1 MPVEYLPYT
10 PNIINGQAILNNF
23 TRTRKYL
30 HYKGDTDLEPRL
42 ERGLP
47 LYECELTEKIGSQ
60 PDKNMMFRGEC
71 LTACAY
77 LKKQGVKVD
86 LVYIDPPFASGA
98 DYAKKIFL
106 RRNPQKAADLE
117 QAAQELGDDEFRAFE
132 EKMYG
137 DIWDKERYLNWM
149 YENLCAIKEVMS
161 DTASIYVH
169 LDWHIG
175 HYVKILMDE
184 IFGEDNFINEII
196 WYYPDNFQGNVKGF
210 ATNHNTIFWY
220 SKNSEF
226 ISNKVM
232 IPLDKPT
239 KRDKRIWSSELKKL
253 VSERDS
259 SGNLLYEVFTE
270 KKADDVWTIGQSSTT
285 KSASREFLGYATQKP
300 EALLERIIKASSNE
314 GMFVADFF
322 GGSGVTA
329 AVAHRLGRKFI
340 HVDIGINSIQTAR
353 DRLIAHQASFSVY
366 EIKDG
371 VSLYRNPVQTMDKLK
386 SIIPNLVN
394 QDGLDKFW
402 EGVINDPKYGAVPVY
417 VPNLTDST
425 TKLLDLALLDRIMNE
440 AMPDLPY
447 DTKKVIIYFI
457 DSIPLAEL
465 KAYYDEYQVTGYE
478 IEFRDLK
485 PLLRFNTV
493 CEDDCD
499 FKVSDENGSWKVVIN
514 KFFSDRIYKKLE
526 DFNAKVIADIYSGK
540 KTKQQQI
547 SLSENGLECIELISA
562 DCTNADGVWQS
573 DYEIKIGTDSKL
585 YINGQKQNCFWDG
598 TLTLNQKPLR
608 LKIRNI
614 CGDETE
620 FKVKY

>member
-60 PDKNMMFRGEC
+60 PNDNMLIRGEC

-77 LKKQGVKVD
+77 LKKQGIKVD

-106 RRNPQKAADLE
+106 RRNPQKAAELD
-117 QAAQELGDDEFRAFE
+117 QAAQELSDDEFRAFE

-184 IFGEDNFINEII
+184 IFGEDNFLNDVI
-196 WYYPDNFQGNVKGF
+196 WYYRRWNIAGKQYARNHDLLFVYVKDKSQYTYNQLYIPKSEKSSAQGVSWKSVIGEDGVRRSIL
-210 ATNHNTIFWY
+210 TD
-220 SKNSEF
+220 E
-226 ISNKVM
+226 
-232 IPLDKPT
+232 PT
-239 KRDKRIWSSELKKL
+239 KG
-253 VSERDS
+253 VPMP
-259 SGNLLYEVFTE
+259 
-270 KKADDVWTIGQSSTT
+270 DVWEISMINPVA
-285 KSASREFLGYATQKP
+285 KEREVGYATQKP
-300 EALLERIIKASSNE
+300 EALLERIINASSNA
-314 GMFVADFF
+314 GMVVADFF

-329 AVAHRLGRKFI
+329 AAAHRLGRKFI

-353 DRLIAHQASFSVY
+353 DRLIANQASFSVY

-457 DSIPLAEL
+457 DSIPLTEL
-465 KAYYDEYQVTGYE
+465 KAYYHEYQVTGYE

-493 CEDDCD
+493 CEDDCN
-499 FKVSDENGSWKVVIN
+499 FKISAENSSWKVVIN

>member
-1 MPVEYLPYT
+1 
-10 PNIINGQAILNNF
+10 
-23 TRTRKYL
+23 
-30 HYKGDTDLEPRL
+30 
-42 ERGLP
+42 
-47 LYECELTEKIGSQ
+47 
-60 PDKNMMFRGEC
+60 
-71 LTACAY
+71 
-77 LKKQGVKVD
+77 
-86 LVYIDPPFASGA
+86 
-98 DYAKKIFL
+98 
-106 RRNPQKAADLE
+106 
-117 QAAQELGDDEFRAFE
+117 
-132 EKMYG
+132 MYG

-184 IFGEDNFINEII
+184 IFGEDNFLNDVI
-196 WYYPDNFQGNVKGF
+196 WYYRRWNIAGKQYARNHDLLFVYVKDKSQYTYNQLYIPKSEKSSAQGVSWKSVIGEDGVRRSIL
-210 ATNHNTIFWY
+210 TD
-220 SKNSEF
+220 E
-226 ISNKVM
+226 
-232 IPLDKPT
+232 PT
-239 KRDKRIWSSELKKL
+239 KG
-253 VSERDS
+253 VPMP
-259 SGNLLYEVFTE
+259 
-270 KKADDVWTIGQSSTT
+270 DVWEISMINPVA
-285 KSASREFLGYATQKP
+285 KEREVGYATQKP
-300 EALLERIIKASSNE
+300 EALLERIIKASSNA
-314 GMFVADFF
+314 GMVVADFF

-562 DCTNADGVWQS
+562 DCTSVDGVWQS

-585 YINGQKQNCFWDG
+585 CINGQKQNCFWDG
-598 TLTLNQKPLR
+598 TLTLKQKPLR

>member
-60 PDKNMMFRGEC
+60 PNDNMLIRGEC

-77 LKKQGVKVD
+77 LKKQGILVD

-106 RRNPQKAADLE
+106 RRNPQKAAELD
-117 QAAQELGDDEFRAFE
+117 QAAQELSDDEFRAFE

-184 IFGEDNFINEII
+184 IFGEDNFLNDVI
-196 WYYPDNFQGNVKGF
+196 WYYRRWNIAGKQYARNHDLLFVYVKDKSQYTYNQLYIPKSEKSSAQGVSWKSVIGEDGVRRSIL
-210 ATNHNTIFWY
+210 TD
-220 SKNSEF
+220 E
-226 ISNKVM
+226 
-232 IPLDKPT
+232 PT
-239 KRDKRIWSSELKKL
+239 KG
-253 VSERDS
+253 VPMP
-259 SGNLLYEVFTE
+259 
-270 KKADDVWTIGQSSTT
+270 DVWEISMINPVA
-285 KSASREFLGYATQKP
+285 KEREVGYATQKP
-300 EALLERIIKASSNE
+300 EALLERIIKASSNA
-314 GMFVADFF
+314 GMVVADFF

-485 PLLRFNTV
+485 PLLHFNTV

-562 DCTNADGVWQS
+562 DCTSVDGVWQS

-585 YINGQKQNCFWDG
+585 CINGQKQNCFWDG
-598 TLTLNQKPLR
+598 TLTLKQKPLR